1 MKTDLEIARE
11 AKMLPID
18 AIAEKAGFLPGETEH
33 YGHYKAKISNDAF
46 TRLADR
52 PDGKLVLVTAV
63 NPTPAGEGKTTTT
76 IGLGDAIASLGENI
90 MIAIREPSLG
100 PVFGVKGGAA
110 GGGYAQVIPMED
122 INLHFTGDIHAITAA
137 NNLLCAMVD
146 NHLFQGNVLGIDP
159 ERVVFPRALD
169 MNDRALRSVTLGVG
183 GGKNGVEHHGAFLI
197 TAASEIMAILCLAED
212 MADLKRRLGRIIC
225 AYTYEGKPV
234 TASDL
239 KADGA
244 MAALL
249 REAMQPNL
257 VQTLAQTPTLVHGG
271 PFANIAHGCNTV
283 RATKLALKAADI
295 VITEAG
301 FGADLG
307 AEKFFDIKCRTAGL
321 KPSAVVLVVTA
332 RALKYNGGVAKEDL
346 KTENVAALKAGLPNL
361 AAHVENLKKY
371 GIPVVA
377 AINRFYADTEAELA
391 AIFEECDRLGVPCAL
406 SDAFARG
413 GEGTVDLAKAV
424 LNVLGSGEGFRP
436 LYSLD
441 LSLTEKLEALACNFY
456 GADGIEVSE
465 KAAGEIAVLEGL
477 GFGKLPVCVAKT
489 QYSLSDDPAKLCR
502 PSGFKLHVNTVRV
515 SAGAGFVVAETGSIL
530 TMPGLPKVPAAEG
543 ITTAED
549 GTVDGLF

>member
-11 AKMLPID
+11 AELLPID
-18 AIAEKAGFLPGETEH
+18 KIAEKAGFLPDELEH
-33 YGHYKAKISNDAF
+33 YGRFKGKISNSAF
-46 TRLADR
+46 DRLSSR
-52 PDGKLVLVTAV
+52 PNGKLVLVTAV

-76 IGLGDAIASLGENI
+76 IGLGDAIASLGKNI

-122 INLHFTGDIHAITAA
+122 INLHFTGDLHAITAA

-146 NHLFQGNVLGIDP
+146 NHLFQGNALGIDP
-159 ERVVFPRALD
+159 DRVVFPRALD
-169 MNDRALRSVTLGVG
+169 MNDRALRSVTLGLG
-183 GGKNGVEHHGAFLI
+183 GGKNSVEHRGSFLI
-197 TAASEIMAILCLAED
+197 TAASEVMAILCLASD
-212 MADLKRRLGRIIC
+212 MADLKKRLGRIIC
-225 AYTYEGKPV
+225 AYTYDGKPV
-234 TASDL
+234 TAADL
-239 KADGA
+239 KADGS

-249 REAMQPNL
+249 RDAMQPNL
-257 VQTLAQTPTLVHGG
+257 VQTLEHTPCLVHGG

-283 RATKLALKAADI
+283 RATRLALKAADI
-295 VITEAG
+295 VVTEAG

-321 KPSAVVLVVTA
+321 TPGAVVLVVTA

-346 KTENVAALKAGLPNL
+346 RTENVEALRAGLPNL
-361 AAHVENLKKY
+361 CAHIENLKKY

-377 AINRFYADTEAELA
+377 AINRFYADTPAELKV
-391 AIFEECDRLGVPCAL
+391 IFDACAELGVPCAL
-406 SDAFARG
+406 SDAFASG
-413 GEGTVDLAKAV
+413 GKGTVELAKT
-424 LNVLGSGEGFRP
+424 VLGVLTDGSGFRP
-436 LYSLD
+436 LYPLE
-441 LSLTEKLEALACNFY
+441 LSLEEKLSVLARRIY
-456 GADGIEVSE
+456 GADGLDISPRAAEELSALE
-465 KAAGEIAVLEGL
+465 KL

-489 QYSLSDDPAKLCR
+489 QYSLSDDPTRLGR

-543 ITTAED
+543 ITTSDD
-549 GTVDGLF
+549 GVVDGLF

>member
-11 AKMLPID
+11 TTMLPID
-18 AIAEKAGFLPGETEH
+18 QIAAKAGFLPEETEH
-33 YGHYKAKISNDAF
+33 YGHYKAKISNAAF
-46 TRLADR
+46 ERLASR

-76 IGLGDAIASLGENI
+76 IGLGDAIASLGRNI

-110 GGGYAQVIPMED
+110 GGGYSQVIPMED

-146 NHLFQGNVLGIDP
+146 NHLFQGNALGIDP

-183 GGKNGVEHHGAFLI
+183 GEKNGVEHRGAFLI
-197 TAASEIMAILCLAED
+197 TAASEIMAILCLSED
-212 MADLKRRLGRIIC
+212 MADLKKRLGRIIC

-234 TASDL
+234 TAAEL

-321 KPSAVVLVVTA
+321 EPAAVVLVVTA

-346 KTENVAALKAGLPNL
+346 KTENVEALKAGLPNL
-361 AAHVENLKKY
+361 VAHVENLKKY

-391 AIFEECDRLGVPCAL
+391 EIFKTCDELGVPCAL

-424 LNVLGSGEGFRP
+424 LGVLGTGEGFRP

-441 LSLTEKLEALACNFY
+441 LSLTEKLDTLARNFY
-456 GADGIEVSE
+456 GADGIEISE
-465 KAAGEIAVLEGL
+465 KAAGEIATLEAL
-477 GFGKLPVCVAKT
+477 GFGKLPICVAKT
-489 QYSLSDDPAKLCR
+489 QYSLSDDPTKLCR
-502 PSGFKLHVNTVRV
+502 PTGFKLHVNTVRV

-543 ITTAED
+543 ITTDEN